1 MRFFDRFK
9 NSASYMGSALAVAM
23 FVVGATMVILAP
35 PVKSQTYPVNN
46 PYYVPNAILA
56 SQNITAAGSL
66 TYQNNGVS
74 TLYVRVLGT
83 YTGLVATV
91 QVTESRAA
99 SPTWT
104 SVTVEEIGA
113 ARKGTITS
121 NGLYRVNVSG
131 AAQVRFNA
139 TAISTGTAAVSFSG
153 GGGPQFVT
161 QLQSQRPT
169 YSISVTGLAT
179 AASATDF
186 LTVTGATGI
195 TTRITFAQC
204 SGIATTV
211 GTADIVALKRST
223 ANTGG
228 TSSAPTVVPHD
239 ANSAAGASTVLAYTA
254 NPTTGTLVGNV
265 RAGKLGLPLATTGA
279 VNGSL
284 IWDFGTRPGTQE
296 VVLRAATQVFALN
309 GAGATLAA
317 GAALDCNVEWTES
330 D

>member
-1 MRFFDRFK
+1 
-9 NSASYMGSALAVAM
+9 MGCALAMTM
-23 FVVGATMVILAP
+23 FVVGVAMVALAP

-56 SQNITAAGSL
+56 SQNIAAPGAL

-83 YTGLVATV
+83 YTGLVATM
-91 QVTESRAA
+91 QVTESRGA

-104 SVTVEEIGA
+104 SMTVEEVGA
-113 ARKGTITS
+113 ARKGTIS
-121 NGLYRVNVSG
+121 ANGLFRINVSG

-161 QLQSQRPT
+161 QLQSQRPS
-169 YSISVTGLAT
+169 YSAATTGLAT

-186 LTVTGATGI
+186 LTLTGATGI
-195 TTRITFAQC
+195 TTRITYVQC
-204 SGIATTV
+204 SGIASTV

-223 ANTGG
+223 ANSAG
-228 TSSAPTVVPHD
+228 TSTAPTIVPHD
-239 ANSAAGASTVLAYTA
+239 ANSAAASSTILAYTA

-265 RAGKLGLPLATTGA
+265 RTGKLGLPLANTGA
-279 VNGSL
+279 INGT
-284 IWDFGTRPGTQE
+284 ITWDFGSRAGTQE